1 MIKFLITLI
10 ILSLSNIANT
20 QINECSAKMIQ
31 VMKPT
36 HPDTNYQGYAVVQF
50 NVDKQ
55 GMPKDI
61 KAINSECAIKR
72 DKEGNIVLKRC
83 PFFKSSAV
91 NAAKFIRFNPPIDS
105 KGNSCELTNKTYE
118 YKFSLYD
125 YVELEYDDFFIREDF
140 KKDRFPSEPG
150 DVRMFRENQLQNL
163 QQPPTLTQKAAAIQ
177 NAKP

>member
-1 MIKFLITLI
+1 MIKFLITLV

-61 KAINSECAIKR
+61 KAVSSNCASTR
-72 DKEGNIVLKRC
+72 DSNDKIVLKTC
-83 PFFKSSAV
+83 PFFKTNAV
-91 NAAKFIRFNPPIDS
+91 NATKYMRFNPPTDDD
-105 KGNSCELTNKTYE
+105 GNSCEIKNKTHE
-118 YKFSLYD
+118 YKFSLFNFN
-125 YVELEYDDFFIREDF
+125 LEYDDFFLREDI
-140 KKDRFPSEPG
+140 KKTTSSTDSS
-150 DVRMFRENQLQNL
+150 Q
-163 QQPPTLTQKAAAIQ
+163 
-177 NAKP
+177 